1 MSLLLTRGFSLEA
14 GQAQGLQAW
23 EVQPNTSVFG
33 DILSESGEGGSE
45 ECSREGSTLHHAFK
59 NGEDMERQ
67 GTLPG
72 SNSRSWD

>member
-45 ECSREGSTLHHAFK
+45 GGDVCILRADSCDCMAET
-59 NGEDMERQ
+59 N
-67 GTLPG
+67 TT
-72 SNSRSWD
+72 W